1 MKEKYK
7 RDMRRPG
14 FLNKENNSD
23 LKMLHFLKIAVFSFN
38 VFDL

>member
-7 RDMRRPG
+7 RDMQRSG

-23 LKMLHFLKIAVFSFN
+23 LKMSHFLKIAIFSFN
-38 VFDL
+38 IFDL